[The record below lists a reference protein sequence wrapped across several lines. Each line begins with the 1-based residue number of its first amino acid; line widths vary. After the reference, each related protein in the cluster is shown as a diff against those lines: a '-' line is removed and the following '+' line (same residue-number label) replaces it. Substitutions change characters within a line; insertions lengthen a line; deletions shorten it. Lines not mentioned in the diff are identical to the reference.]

1 MAQFTRVQM
10 AQLLFFLR
18 ERDIAKA
25 LLIVKDVLSSM
36 RSSGQSD
43 SSSREATDFLGGG
56 LGRAIRDGQIVGHP
70 VPPILEKLMNLSQ
83 GSKADIGFSISDI
96 VALGNQMEFTNF
108 SVTTVQNWVK
118 RDVKELIATPQS
130 GKKYS
135 VEQVATIFIIEDF
148 KSSLDFDAI
157 RRVMGLIFN
166 DPTSDEDDIIHP
178 VDFLAA
184 YSSIFEELRMKGTP
198 IDEVAQRAHEVVSR
212 MDHLTEEQQST
223 VERALVIAVLTLQA
237 SNFQLAAKTLA
248 STTILSKRLI

>member
-10 AQLLFFLR
+10 AQLLLFLR
-18 ERDIAKA
+18 ERDLANA
-25 LLIVKDVLSSM
+25 LLVVKDVLSSI
-36 RSSGQSD
+36 RTSGQSD
-43 SSSREATDFLGGG
+43 GSARKATDILSVGVVSS
-56 LGRAIRDGQIVGHP
+56 IRDGQIVGHP
-70 VPPILEKLMNLSQ
+70 VPPILEKLMNMSQ
-83 GSKADIGFSISDI
+83 ALKADIGFSISDI

-157 RRVMGLIFN
+157 RKVMGLIFN

-184 YSSIFEELRMKGTP
+184 YSSIFEELRTKGTP
-198 IDEVAQRAHEVVSR
+198 IDEVAKRAHEVVSR
-212 MDHLTEEQQST
+212 MGHLTEEQQNT
-223 VERALVIAVLTLQA
+223 VESALVIAVLTLQA
-237 SNFQLAAKTLA
+237 ANFQLAAKTLA